1 MKIKAL
7 CATLAAIVS
16 FSTPASAKI
25 LWFDYTARVDQTGT
39 SVPVGTMI
47 TGQFSYDDALTPQA
61 SYSGTFADSASYQ
74 NSSLFLSA
82 KFGSTAISGG
92 GYGGVS
98 NSHTAQGPNLPI
110 DEDIFAIGNYNW
122 PISVPILFSITVW
135 GPDEHWLPNTNL
147 PSSFPFTL
155 TQGHFPDPR
164 DGDGLMLPAGEF
176 FYYDTANNNRFN
188 AVLLSI
194 TATPTG
200 AVPEPSTWAL
210 MILGFGGIGGVM
222 RGRRKSARV
231 AAA

>member
-61 SYSGTFADSASYQ
+61 SYPGTYGNSATYQSASI
-74 NSSLFLSA
+74 LL
-82 KFGSTAISGG
+82 TANFSNLAVSGG
-92 GYGGVS
+92 GHATVF
-98 NSHTAQGPNLPI
+98 NSHTAYGPTTPA
-110 DEDIFAIGNYNW
+110 DEDGFYIGN
-122 PISVPILFSITVW
+122 ISGPVYFGLSIW
-135 GPDEHWLPNTNL
+135 GPDEHWFPNTSL